1 MGAVQN
7 PDEKV
12 AKEVLDGIVSEMVE
26 SNVNLSKEKIELTNV
41 IKDKESAI
49 IDLQQEN
56 KDMKGKVDTAT
67 VQVLEAV
74 SEMSALQQ
82 VVDQRNNELHDK
94 EQIIST
100 QEHDIQQITE
110 HLKNLSGENELLET
124 SLEEWK
130 LCWET
135 QKKMP

>member
-124 SLEEWK
+124 S
-130 LCWET
+130 
-135 QKKMP
+135 